1 MKKTTQKF
9 MAVLVSI
16 LMVLSSGAVDLRLD
30 ARVAN
35 RGAYVTA
42 EAAEEDLVGDP
53 DEAAE
58 PVVEQIPEAEEP
70 EEQPPVEQPAEE
82 AAPAEPE
89 TIVDTPDSGKAQNDV
104 QPIVKD
110 ETPADKGEAGTIKEE
125 KEEPE
130 LPTIVQPDK
139 APEKVND
146 KADDPK
152 DDKEDEK
159 PEEVKMPAFSDSATT
174 AGGIT
179 VSVSAPEG
187 VFPEGT
193 VLRVA
198 DVSSA
203 YAENVYDNMISDDRQ
218 VSDARAVD
226 ITFYD
231 KDGNEIE
238 PLNSVVHVSISLPT
252 SIGGDDFSVL
262 HQTDAGAI
270 ETVTKNASSN
280 GASFLASS
288 FSVYV
293 IIGTDPVPE
302 NETEVPRITYIF
314 YSNETVVDTQIIKNS
329 ASESDEVKEP
339 AVPELDGY
347 EFAGWTTDQNADADS
362 FTRFQFG
369 HQDIASYT
377 ADTTI
382 PVYAVYREAPKY
394 QVIFMNGVGTDAR
407 IAQIKRAKS
416 GDTVTVDDV
425 ILPLDSVHSVVAW
438 CTDEALHQPVASV
451 TVGAEDIK
459 LYPDIR
465 SGHYITFESE
475 GGSYIRP
482 QFVPANGNTVKPDN
496 PTRHGYEFVGWE
508 NRDIS
513 PATSFTFGGEISK
526 DITLYAKWKA
536 VGTTYTVIYWKQSV
550 NDPKDAA
557 DSEKTYDYAGS
568 ALRNGTSEQRVSS
581 ANAPQLNSNQLVG
594 FKLSS
599 KTETIT
605 IKGDGTSVLNVYYD
619 RKLITYKFFKKS
631 NDLSP
636 YLTLSGLYGQTLRQN
651 NTTWPDPPSG
661 KRWYS
666 DTLGKW
672 MTFLD
677 GFTKDFEV
685 VEFKATTS
693 SNLTLVMRHYLQ
705 DVNGGWSETP
715 ANAVAGWGAEFEFT
729 NKYNGFEVSAYRL
742 EGHSSWTATKAGNE
756 VYIPNY
762 TDIDIRYTRKYFKFD
777 YYNHDKT
784 EHSESVIY
792 GGSLAG
798 YGSKY
803 NPPRPT
809 ELSSEFEFTGWYKD
823 KECTELFDFNITMPA
838 DDLIVYAGWKA
849 PNSTARAYHTISGGA
864 FSDIEVEYGG
874 LIDESTLPNGRDLTP
889 SGMKWIGW
897 ATKNGDTYTLYNF
910 NERVFHDIELYP
922 YYISN
927 ESHHINYDANG
938 GTGTV
943 RDEMAYSS
951 GIYATVKSDQGLTP
965 ATG

>member
-1 MKKTTQKF
+1 MKKTAQKF

-104 QPIVKD
+104 QPIDKD

-203 YAENVYDNMISDDRQ
+203 YAENVYDNMIPDDRQ

-238 PLNSVVHVSISLPT
+238 PLNSVVHVSMSLPT

-329 ASESDEVKEP
+329 PSESDEVKEP

-347 EFAGWTTDQNADADS
+347 EFAGWTTEQNADADS

-369 HQDIASYT
+369 HQNIASYT
-377 ADTTI
+377 EDTTI

-416 GDTVTVDDV
+416 GDTVTFEDV

-438 CTDEALHQPVASV
+438 CKDQALQQPVASV
-451 TVGAEDIK
+451 TVGTE
-459 LYPDIR
+459 
-465 SGHYITFESE
+465 
-475 GGSYIRP
+475 
-482 QFVPANGNTVKPDN
+482 
-496 PTRHGYEFVGWE
+496 
-508 NRDIS
+508 
-513 PATSFTFGGEISK
+513 
-526 DITLYAKWKA
+526 DITLYPNIQEGHYIYFESDGGSYVKPSFVAANTNTVAPTDPHRPGYTFDKWVVKGSSTEFRFGRKLTEDITLTAQWKKDKAK
-536 VGTTYTVIYWKQSV
+536 YTIIYWKQSL
-550 NDPKDAA
+550 NDRVDAA
-557 DSEKTYDYAGS
+557 DSAKTYDYAGS
-568 ALRNGTSEQRVSS
+568 KSVEDTTEKEVKSQG
-581 ANAPQLNSNQLVG
+581 APQLTDAELKG
-594 FKLSS
+594 FNLNTTKI
-599 KTETIT
+599 ETIH
-605 IKGDGTSVLNVYYD
+605 IKGDGTSILNVYYD
-619 RKLITYKFFKKS
+619 RKVITINFYYNKQKTRLYKTLKGLYRQPIAVWPETSEVGQSKARWCYYEDYNPWSGQTATSIVTFLGSYVLDSYDNTEKLDLWPYSGDYNCIIRHYKQDS
-631 NDLSP
+631 NGNWTNTP
-636 YLTLSGLYGQTLRQN
+636 ETTLSAYTGTFEFSNKYTGFQVYQYRMKSKG
-651 NTTWPDPPSG
+651 DADFGS
-661 KRWYS
+661 
-666 DTLGKW
+666 W
-672 MTFLD
+672 MT
-677 GFTKDFEV
+677 
-685 VEFKATTS
+685 ATVGGKVKIGQGY
-693 SNLTLVMRHYLQ
+693 NEAYELEIRHKREEYPL
-705 DVNGGWSETP
+705 S
-715 ANAVAGWGAEFEFT
+715 
-729 NKYNGFEVSAYRL
+729 
-742 EGHSSWTATKAGNE
+742 
-756 VYIPNY
+756 
-762 TDIDIRYTRKYFKFD
+762 
-777 YYNHDKT
+777 YYNHNEIAKT
-784 EHSESVIY
+784 ENVLYEK
-792 GGSLAG
+792 SLNRTE
-798 YGSKY
+798 YKDY
-803 NPPRPT
+803 VPPKPSD
-809 ELSSEFEFTGWYKD
+809 LADYDVEFRGWYKD
-823 KECTELFDFNITMPA
+823 EAFTQLFDFNITMP
-838 DDLIVYAGWKA
+838 
-849 PNSTARAYHTISGGA
+849 
-864 FSDIEVEYGG
+864 
-874 LIDESTLPNGRDLTP
+874 PNG
-889 SGMKWIGW
+889 
-897 ATKNGDTYTLYNF
+897 
-910 NERVFHDIELYP
+910 IE
-922 YYISN
+922 
-927 ESHHINYDANG
+927 
-938 GTGTV
+938 
-943 RDEMAYSS
+943 
-951 GIYATVKSDQGLTP
+951 IYAKWS
-965 ATG
+965 